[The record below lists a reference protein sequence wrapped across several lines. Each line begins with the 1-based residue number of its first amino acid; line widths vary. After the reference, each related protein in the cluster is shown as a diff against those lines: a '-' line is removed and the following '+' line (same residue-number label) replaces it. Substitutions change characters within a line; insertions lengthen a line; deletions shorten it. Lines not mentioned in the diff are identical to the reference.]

1 MKMVGPLLLTLIFII
16 ISVILSIGLYRS
28 WKTQSS
34 PNQEIFLLGKVP
46 NRLPDGFFR
55 GSVTGF
61 KSTWQ
66 GKKFDAK
73 SKKGIN
79 IFKKENNLSEN
90 YPFRIYSSKG
100 LADNIEVLRIDYN
113 IPQNPF
119 WLRFIKD
126 EIVEVG
132 KDKFL
137 GKLNINLFPGI
148 TFQLGY
154 FRLEK

>member
-1 MKMVGPLLLTLIFII
+1 MIGPLLLTLFFIT
-16 ISVILSIGLYRS
+16 ISVVLSLGLYRS
-28 WKTQSS
+28 WKTQMS
-34 PNQEIFLLGKVP
+34 PNQKNFLLGKVSKS
-46 NRLPDGFFR
+46 LPDGFYK
-55 GSVTGF
+55 GSVTGL
-61 KSTWQ
+61 KSSWQ

-73 SKKGIN
+73 SKTGIN
-79 IFKKENNLSEN
+79 IFKKENNFSEN
-90 YPFRIYSSKG
+90 YPFKIYPSKG
-100 LADNIEVLRIDYN
+100 LADELEVLRIDYN

-137 GKLNINLFPGI
+137 GKLNVNLIPGI
-148 TFQLGY
+148 TFPLGY

>member
-1 MKMVGPLLLTLIFII
+1 MKMIGPILLTLFFIS
-16 ISVILSIGLYRS
+16 ISIILSLGLYRS
-28 WKTQSS
+28 WKTQVS
-34 PNQEIFLLGKVP
+34 PNQKIFLQGKLPV
-46 NRLPDGFFR
+46 NLPDGFYR

-79 IFKKENNLSEN
+79 IFKKENNLVEN
-90 YPFRIYSSKG
+90 YPFKFYASKG
-100 LADNIEVLRIDYN
+100 LADNIEVIRIDYN

-148 TFQLGY
+148 TFSLGY